1 MFYAL
6 IAAGLFGAKS
16 AQNYNYL
23 NRSGTFTANNI
34 DDSKLYTQI
43 KESFDEIG
51 FTES

>member
-1 MFYAL
+1 L
-6 IAAGLFGAKS
+6 TAAGIFGAKS

-34 DDSKLYTQI
+34 DDRKFYTQI
-43 KESFDEIG
+43 KESFEEIG